1 MVANKFLVNQNHWE
15 LLADQTLLDFNMNEI
30 VTKSDKEVNYLQNWQ
45 SDLITLEQEYKEESE
60 KSRLLIQQ
68 LKEMDAKMNLKLDLL
83 ENEVNEF
90 TVSWFWIVFF
100 IFDWVKNILF
110 ILKKSSETELN
121 DEEQFLNDSAW
132 LIEQNLDQEAITEY
146 EQSEIAAKKQ
156 KNSSL
161 VKRAFRSFI
170 ETYQIVLSVFLFF
183 YVLCSLLLDS
193 FKIKHFNKE
202 KISSFE

>member
-1 MVANKFLVNQNHWE
+1 MFTNKTQHSVNCTNCFKSSKCTCTFKMVANKFLVNQNHWE

-90 TVSWFWIVFF
+90 TVS
-100 IFDWVKNILF
+100 
-110 ILKKSSETELN
+110 
-121 DEEQFLNDSAW
+121 
-132 LIEQNLDQEAITEY
+132 
-146 EQSEIAAKKQ
+146 
-156 KNSSL
+156 
-161 VKRAFRSFI
+161 
-170 ETYQIVLSVFLFF
+170 
-183 YVLCSLLLDS
+183 
-193 FKIKHFNKE
+193 
-202 KISSFE
+202 